1 MRARHSR
8 GDFLLA
14 VDRASAAPAAR
25 ALAVAAA
32 GLSTPLP
39 VLTVRDPR
47 PDGRKGRVATFA
59 MPWLANLDRSDHSPF
74 WRQGIPAMMVTTTA
88 PFRNRHYHR
97 QGDRPENLDY
107 PRLTA
112 VATTV
117 AALAATWCASASPQ
131 SAQE

>member
-1 MRARHSR
+1 MHRS
-8 GDFLLA
+8 
-14 VDRASAAPAAR
+14 SSAPAAR
-25 ALAVAAA
+25 ALAVAGAW
-32 GLSTPLP
+32 LRMPLP

-47 PDGRKGRVATFA
+47 PDGRKGRIATLV
-59 MPWLANLDRSDHSPF
+59 MPWLVNLDRSDHSPF
-74 WRQGIPAMMVTTTA
+74 WRQGVPAMMMTTTA

-117 AALAATWCASASPQ
+117 AAVAATWCGSGSPQ
-131 SAQE
+131 SAGE